1 MSYTQFI
8 GTATLTVDQSFDLD
22 SFLKSLSDLCIQEEN
37 FIYQEYGVVNGKID
51 LGFEAFVYHD
61 SLSGNEVQ
69 IDVDTEE
76 YNSNSEVWDWLIDQF
91 APIMTSELMKIK
103 SASICSRNGV
113 ESGVAYVTKDK
124 QQISQD
130 DLIESYLKDLSTLDV
145 IQKILDTYD
154 KAEVSE
160 SDHENA
166 LWAIAMIKHEMKN
179 RKN

>member
-8 GTATLTVDQSFDLD
+8 GTATLTVDESFDLD

-37 FIYQEYGVVNGKID
+37 FIYEEYGVVNGKID
-51 LGFEAFVYHD
+51 LHFTEFV
-61 SLSGNEVQ
+61 SRSGDEIE

-91 APIMTSELMKIK
+91 APIMTSKLMTIK
-103 SASICSRNGV
+103 SAVICSRNGV

-130 DLIESYLKDLSTLDV
+130 DLIESYIKDVSTLDV

-154 KAEVSE
+154 KAEMSE

-166 LWAIAMIKHEMKN
+166 LWVVAMIKHEMKN
-179 RKN
+179 RKE

>member
-8 GTATLTVDQSFDLD
+8 GTATLTVDESFDLD

-37 FIYQEYGVVNGKID
+37 FIYEEYGAVNGEID
-51 LGFEAFVYHD
+51 LHFTKFV
-61 SLSGNEVQ
+61 SRSGNEIE

-91 APIMTSELMKIK
+91 APIMTSDLMQIK
-103 SASICSRNGV
+103 SSLICSRNGT
-113 ESGVAYVTKDK
+113 ESCVAYVTKDK

-130 DLIESYLKDLSTLDV
+130 DLIQNYLKDVSTLDV
-145 IQKILDTYD
+145 IQRILDTYD
-154 KAEVSE
+154 KAEMSE

-179 RKN
+179 RKE